1 MTKNQTLITAAGG
14 NGTAIEILEQALT
27 RQEYES
33 RGKALESDFV
43 ADGVEQAG
51 FLIPSDRHFEM
62 AGGEFCGNATRSA
75 AVVLYERC
83 GESDLSF
90 TVSGF
95 TGTVSASVKPLT
107 EKRFFVEVTFPG
119 MVVKTKPAKLRDGI
133 PVSIV
138 DLGGIVHIVIEGE
151 FPKDEKKYTTAHRR
165 IVDQFGLSERDA
177 VGVVWFERES
187 NEAVVIHPVVWVRT
201 VDTFY
206 YESSCGSGTIAVG
219 RVTGSSSIVQPTGKS
234 ISAEI
239 TESGVT
245 LSSEMEVVC

>member
-14 NGTAIEILEQALT
+14 NGTAIEILDQALT

-33 RGKALESDFV
+33 RGKALESDFA
-43 ADGVEQAG
+43 ADDVEQAG
-51 FLIPSDRHFEM
+51 FLVLGDRHFEM

-119 MVVKTKPAKLRDGI
+119 MVVKTKPAKLRDGT

-151 FPKDEKKYTTAHRR
+151 FPKDEKCTLPH
-165 IVDQFGLSERDA
+165 
-177 VGVVWFERES
+177 
-187 NEAVVIHPVVWVRT
+187 
-201 VDTFY
+201 
-206 YESSCGSGTIAVG
+206 IAELL
-219 RVTGSSSIVQPTGKS
+219 TSL
-234 ISAEI
+234 A
-239 TESGVT
+239 
-245 LSSEMEVVC
+245 

>member
-1 MTKNQTLITAAGG
+1 MTKKQTLITAAGG
-14 NGTAIEILEQALT
+14 NGTAIEILDQALT

-33 RGKALESDFV
+33 RGKALESDFA

-75 AVVLYERC
+75 AVALYKGYR
-83 GESDLSF
+83 ESSLSF

-95 TGTVSASVKPLT
+95 AGTVNASVKPLT
-107 EKRFFVEVTFPG
+107 EKTFFVEATFPE
-119 MVVKTKPAKLRDGI
+119 MVANMKSAKLRDGT

-138 DLGGIVHIVIEGE
+138 DLGGIVHVVIEGE
-151 FPKDEKKYTTAHRR
+151 FPKDEKTYTAAHRQ
-165 IVDQFGLSERDA
+165 IVDQFGLHERDA
-177 VGVVWFERES
+177 VGVVWFQRES
-187 NEAVVIHPVVWVRT
+187 NEAVIIHPVVWVRA

-219 RVTGSSSIVQPTGKS
+219 RVTGSSSIVQPTGKP

-239 TESGVT
+239 TESGIT

>member
-14 NGTAIEILEQALT
+14 NGTAIEVLDRALA
-27 RQEYES
+27 REEYES
-33 RGKALESDFV
+33 RGKILERDF
-43 ADGVEQAG
+43 AIDGVEQAG

-75 AVVLYERC
+75 AVVLHQIC
-83 GESDLSF
+83 GKNEVSF

-95 TGTVSASVKPLT
+95 AGTVRASIKPLT
-107 EKRFFVEVTFPG
+107 KATFFVEVTFPR
-119 MVVKTKPAKLRDGI
+119 MTAEMKSASLEDGTL
-133 PVSIV
+133 VSIV

-151 FPKDEKKYTTAHRR
+151 FPKDEEVYTTIHRQ
-165 IVDQFGLSERDA
+165 VVNQFGLNDRDA
-177 VGVVWFERES
+177 VGVVWFQREG
-187 NEAVVIHPVVWVRT
+187 AAITIHPVVWVRA

-219 RVTGSSSIVQPTGKS
+219 RVTGNSSIVQPTKKS
-234 ISAEI
+234 ILVEL